1 MNAAQ
6 SERARKAHEGYLA
19 LMAKRKNPE
28 AFKPKEEKKPG
39 KAKPQPRWPV
49 GSSVWVPLGKA
60 EGKVLE
66 AVADVL
72 GEFTYLVE
80 YWGHLKPVRKRF
92 TEDELKE
99 LDLS

>member
-1 MNAAQ
+1 MNKAQ

-28 AFKPKEEKKPG
+28 AFKPREDMKPRRS
-39 KAKPQPRWPV
+39 KPQPRWPV
-49 GSSVWVPLGKA
+49 GSSMWVPSGKA

-92 TEDELKE
+92 TEDQLED